1 MKVQERLKNGWN
13 AFMNKDPTSKESQ
26 DHIFDNYI
34 YEGSVSSG
42 SSAVIRTKSRDQ
54 SLVDAINNRLALD
67 AAAIDIQH
75 CFVDEDDRYL
85 DLVFDDELNECLRV
99 SPNLDQTP
107 SQFKLDMYLSMIE
120 WGVVAVCPIKTIDHS
135 PNDPNY
141 DGSIRPTNMRVG
153 KIVKWAPDRVKVDLY
168 NEWTGKH
175 EQIWYYKTA
184 VSIVPNPFYDIMN
197 RPNAAIQRLKA
208 KLNLSDILD
217 NRSKSNK
224 FDIIVQMPY
233 GIKTEG
239 KKKLAEDRIKRLE
252 KQLEKSSYGIGYID
266 ATEKVTQLNRS
277 LDNNIQAA
285 IEYFYNL
292 VLTQFGLTPEI
303 MNGTADDKVMNNYYT
318 RTIEPFVNAV
328 CEEMKRKF
336 LSKTARSQGHSIKY
350 YRDPFA
356 LVSPSE
362 LPDTVDK
369 FTRNA
374 VVTTNEMRQA
384 IGMRPSLDPG
394 ADELRNKNISEAAGQ
409 VRYDI
414 NGNPITDGTEGIPEG
429 TVEENVPQ

>member
-1 MKVQERLKNGWN
+1 MKMSERLTRGWN
-13 AFMNKDPTSKESQ
+13 AFMNKDPTLAPKQQQIFES
-26 DHIFDNYI
+26 YI
-34 YEGSVSSG
+34 YEGSVSS
-42 SSAVIRTKSRDQ
+42 SSAMLRTKSRDQ
-54 SLVDAINNRLALD
+54 SLVDAINNRIALD

-75 CFVDEDDRYL
+75 CYVDEDDRFI
-85 DLVFDDELNECLRV
+85 DMVPDDELNEAMRV
-99 SPNLDQTP
+99 NPNLDQSP
-107 SQFKLDMYLSMIE
+107 HQFRLDMYLSLID
-120 WGVVAVCPIKTIDHS
+120 WGVIAICPIKTKDIS
-135 PNDPNY
+135 PNDREY
-141 DGSIRPTNMRVG
+141 EGSIKPTNLRIG
-153 KIVKWAPDRVKVDLY
+153 KIVQWKADKVKVDLY
-168 NEWTGKH
+168 NEWTGNH
-175 EQIWYYKTA
+175 ESIWFYKDA
-184 VSIVPNPFYDIMN
+184 VAIVQNPFYDIMN
-197 RPNAAIQRLKA
+197 RPNAAVQRLKA
-208 KLNLSDILD
+208 KLSLSDIID

-252 KQLEKSSYGIGYID
+252 KQLEKSNYGIGYID
-266 ATEKVTQLNRS
+266 ATEKITQLNRS

-285 IEYFYNL
+285 IEYYYNL
-292 VLTQFGLTPEI
+292 VFTQFGLTPEV

-318 RTIEPFVNAV
+318 RTVEPLVVAV
-328 CEEMKRKF
+328 CEELKRKF

-384 IGMRPSLDPG
+384 IGMRPSMDPG
-394 ADELRNKNISEAAGQ
+394 ADELRNKNISEAADQ

-414 NGNPITDGTEGIPEG
+414 NGNPINVDQVG
-429 TVEENVPQ
+429 EEQYQEEPIE

>member
-1 MKVQERLKNGWN
+1 MKIQERVKNGWN
-13 AFMNKDPTSKESQ
+13 AFMNKDPTMPPKQEQIFES
-26 DHIFDNYI
+26 FI
-34 YEGSVSSG
+34 YEGSVSSN
-42 SSAVIRTKSRDQ
+42 SAIIRTKSRDQ

-75 CFVDEDDRYL
+75 CYVDEDDRFIEMIY
-85 DLVFDDELNECLRV
+85 DSELNETLRV
-99 SPNLDQTP
+99 SPNLDQAP
-107 SQFKLDMYLSMIE
+107 RQFRLDMYLSMIE
-120 WGVVAVCPIKTIDHS
+120 WGVIAVCPIKTIDRT
-135 PNDPNY
+135 PNDP
-141 DGSIRPTNMRVG
+141 DSDASIRPTNLRIG
-153 KIVKWAPDRVKVDLY
+153 KIVQWKPDKVKVDLY

-184 VSIVPNPFYDIMN
+184 ISIVPNPFYDIMN

-208 KLNLSDILD
+208 KLSLSDIID

-277 LDNNIQAA
+277 LYNNIQAA
-285 IEYFYNL
+285 VEYYYNL

-303 MNGTADDKVMNNYYT
+303 MNGTADEKVMNNYYT
-318 RTIEPFVNAV
+318 RTIEPFVVAV

-336 LSKTARSQGHSIKY
+336 ISKTARSQGQSVKY

-384 IGMRPSLDPG
+384 IGMRPSMDPG
-394 ADELRNKNISEAAGQ
+394 ADELRNKNISEAADQ

-414 NGNPITDGTEGIPEG
+414 NGNPINTGQ
-429 TVEENVPQ
+429 EEVQEEPIE

>member
-1 MKVQERLKNGWN
+1 MKIQERVKNGWN
-13 AFMNKDPTSKESQ
+13 AFMNKDPTMPPKQEQIFES
-26 DHIFDNYI
+26 FI
-34 YEGSVSSG
+34 YEGSMSSN
-42 SSAVIRTKSRDQ
+42 SAIIRTKSRDQ

-75 CFVDEDDRYL
+75 CYVDEDDRFIQMVY
-85 DLVFDDELNECLRV
+85 DSELNETLRV
-99 SPNLDQTP
+99 SPNLDQAP
-107 SQFKLDMYLSMIE
+107 RQFRIDLYSSLIE
-120 WGVVAVCPIKTIDHS
+120 WGVIAICPIKTMGQT
-135 PNDPNY
+135 PNDPEN
-141 DGSIRPTNMRVG
+141 DSSIRPTNLRVG
-153 KIVKWAPDRVKVDLY
+153 KIVQWKHDKVKVDLY

-184 VSIVPNPFYDIMN
+184 ILIVVNPFYDIMN

-208 KLNLSDILD
+208 KLSLSDIID

-224 FDIIVQMPY
+224 FDLIVQMPY

-285 IEYFYNL
+285 IEYYYNL
-292 VLTQFGLTPEI
+292 VLSQYGLTIEI
-303 MNGTADDKVMNNYYT
+303 LNGTADEKVMNNYYT
-318 RTIEPFVNAV
+318 RTIEPIVVAV

-336 LSKTARSQGHSIKY
+336 ISKTARSQGQSIKY

-384 IGMRPSLDPG
+384 IGMRPSMDPD
-394 ADELRNKNISEAAGQ
+394 ADVLRNKNISEAADQ

-414 NGNPITDGTEGIPEG
+414 NGNPIDSG
-429 TVEENVPQ
+429 VPQEEPIE

>member
-13 AFMNKDPTSKESQ
+13 AFMNKDPTLPTKQEQIFES
-26 DHIFDNYI
+26 YI
-34 YEGSVSSG
+34 YEGNISDG
-42 SSAVIRTKSRDQ
+42 SAIIHKKSRDQ
-54 SLVDAINNRLALD
+54 SLVDAIINRLALD
-67 AAAIDIQH
+67 AASIDILH
-75 CFVDEDDRYL
+75 CFVDEDDRYM
-85 DLVFDDELNECLRV
+85 DLVYDDELNETLRV
-99 SPNLDQTP
+99 SPNLDQAP
-107 SQFKLDMYLSMIE
+107 AQFRLDMYLSMLD
-120 WGVVAVCPIKTIDHS
+120 WGVMAICPIKTIDRT
-135 PNDPNY
+135 PNDPDNES
-141 DGSIRPTNMRVG
+141 SIKPTNLRVG
-153 KIVKWAPDRVKVDLY
+153 KVVQWKPDKVKVDLY

-175 EQIWYYKTA
+175 EQIWYFKNA
-184 VSIVPNPFYDIMN
+184 ISIVPNPFYSIMN
-197 RPNAAIQRLKA
+197 QPNAAIQRLKN
-208 KLNLSDILD
+208 KLSLSDIID

-224 FDIIVQMPY
+224 FDIIIQMPY

-252 KQLEKSSYGIGYID
+252 KQLEKSNYGIGYID

-285 IEYFYNL
+285 IEYYYNL
-292 VLTQFGLTPEI
+292 VFTQFGLTPEI

-318 RTIEPFVNAV
+318 RTIEPMVNAV

-394 ADELRNKNISEAAGQ
+394 ADELRNKNISEASDM

-414 NGNPITDGTEGIPEG
+414 NGNPINGGPEEQ
-429 TVEENVPQ
+429 VPEEQIE

>member
-1 MKVQERLKNGWN
+1 MKIQERVKNGWN
-13 AFMNKDPTSKESQ
+13 AFMNKDPTMPPKQEQIFES
-26 DHIFDNYI
+26 FI
-34 YEGSVSSG
+34 YEGSVSSN
-42 SSAVIRTKSRDQ
+42 SAIIRTKSRDQ

-75 CFVDEDDRYL
+75 CYVDEDDRFIEMIY
-85 DLVFDDELNECLRV
+85 DSELNETLRV
-99 SPNLDQTP
+99 SPNLDQAP
-107 SQFKLDMYLSMIE
+107 RQFRLDMYLSMIE
-120 WGVVAVCPIKTIDHS
+120 WGVIAVCPIKTIDRT
-135 PNDPNY
+135 PNDP
-141 DGSIRPTNMRVG
+141 DSDASIKPTNLRVG
-153 KIVKWAPDRVKVDLY
+153 KIVQWKPDKVKVDLY

-184 VSIVPNPFYDIMN
+184 ISIIPNPFYDIMN

-208 KLNLSDILD
+208 KLSLSDIID

-285 IEYFYNL
+285 VEYYYNL

-303 MNGTADDKVMNNYYT
+303 MNGTADEKVMNNYYT
-318 RTIEPFVNAV
+318 RTIEPFVVAV

-336 LSKTARSQGHSIKY
+336 LSKTARSQGQSVKY

-384 IGMRPSLDPG
+384 IGMRPSMDPG
-394 ADELRNKNISEAAGQ
+394 ADELRNKNISEAADQ

-414 NGNPITDGTEGIPEG
+414 NGNPINTGQEQ
-429 TVEENVPQ
+429 VQEEPIE

>member
-1 MKVQERLKNGWN
+1 MPPKQEQI
-13 AFMNKDPTSKESQ
+13 FES
-26 DHIFDNYI
+26 FI
-34 YEGSVSSG
+34 YEGSVSSN
-42 SSAVIRTKSRDQ
+42 SAIVRTKSRDQ

-75 CFVDEDDRYL
+75 CYVDEDDRFIEMIY
-85 DLVFDDELNECLRV
+85 DSELNETLRV
-99 SPNLDQTP
+99 SPNLDQAP
-107 SQFKLDMYLSMIE
+107 RQFRLDMYLSMIE
-120 WGVVAVCPIKTIDHS
+120 WGVIAVCPIKTIDRT
-135 PNDPNY
+135 PNDP
-141 DGSIRPTNMRVG
+141 DSDASIRPTNLRVG
-153 KIVKWAPDRVKVDLY
+153 KIVQWKPDKVKVDLY

-184 VSIVPNPFYDIMN
+184 ISIVANPFYDIMN

-208 KLNLSDILD
+208 KLSLSDIID

-285 IEYFYNL
+285 VEYYYNL

-303 MNGTADDKVMNNYYT
+303 MNGTADEKVMNNYYT
-318 RTIEPFVNAV
+318 RTVEPFVVAV

-336 LSKTARSQGHSIKY
+336 LSKTARSQYQSIKY

-384 IGMRPSLDPG
+384 IGMRPSMDPG
-394 ADELRNKNISEAAGQ
+394 ADELRNKNISEAADQ

-414 NGNPITDGTEGIPEG
+414 NGNPINTGQEQ
-429 TVEENVPQ
+429 VQEEPIE

>member
-1 MKVQERLKNGWN
+1 MKIQERVKNGWN
-13 AFMNKDPTSKESQ
+13 AFMNKDPTMPPKQEQIFES
-26 DHIFDNYI
+26 FI
-34 YEGSVSSG
+34 YEGSVSSN
-42 SSAVIRTKSRDQ
+42 SAIIRTKSRDQ

-75 CFVDEDDRYL
+75 CYVDEDDRFIEMIY
-85 DLVFDDELNECLRV
+85 DSELNETLRV
-99 SPNLDQTP
+99 SPNLDQAP
-107 SQFKLDMYLSMIE
+107 RQFRLDMYLSMIE
-120 WGVVAVCPIKTIDHS
+120 WGVIAVCPIKTIDRT
-135 PNDPNY
+135 PNDP
-141 DGSIRPTNMRVG
+141 DSDASIRPTNLRIG
-153 KIVKWAPDRVKVDLY
+153 KIVQWKPDKVKVDLY

-184 VSIVPNPFYDIMN
+184 ISIVPNPFYDIMN

-208 KLNLSDILD
+208 KLSLSDIID

-285 IEYFYNL
+285 VEYYYNL

-303 MNGTADDKVMNNYYT
+303 MNGTADEKVMNNYYT
-318 RTIEPFVNAV
+318 RTIEPFVVAV

-336 LSKTARSQGHSIKY
+336 ISKTARSQGQSVKY

-384 IGMRPSLDPG
+384 IGMRPSMDPG
-394 ADELRNKNISEAAGQ
+394 ADELRNKNISEAADQ

-414 NGNPITDGTEGIPEG
+414 NGNPINTGQ
-429 TVEENVPQ
+429 EEVQEEPIE